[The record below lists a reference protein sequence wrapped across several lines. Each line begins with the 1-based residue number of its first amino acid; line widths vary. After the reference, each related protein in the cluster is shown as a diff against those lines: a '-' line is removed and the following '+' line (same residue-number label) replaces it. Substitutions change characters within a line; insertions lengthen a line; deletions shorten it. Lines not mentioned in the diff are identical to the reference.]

1 MSFYL
6 PSRLPNVGTT
16 IFSVMSRLAAEHG
29 AINLSQG
36 FPDFS
41 PSPALLERVTHH
53 MAAGANQYPPM
64 AGVVALR
71 EAIAEKVARLY
82 LATYDPESEVTVTAG
97 ATQAIYTAIAASV
110 RPGDEVIVFAP
121 VYDSYVPGIELNGGR
136 AVFARL
142 RFPEFKPD
150 WDEVRAL
157 ITPRTRMIIINS
169 PHNPSGSVWS
179 AEDMAMLET
188 LVRDTKIVVV
198 SDEVYEHVVF
208 DQEGGGK
215 GAARHQ
221 SVTRYPGLRERSF
234 VVSSFGK
241 TYHVTGWKVAYCLAP
256 RALMNEFRKAHQFI
270 VFTVHHPTQLALAD
284 FMRERPD
291 FADKLAG
298 FYQIKRDFFRGQ
310 LEGSRFVLLPCAG
323 TYFQLATYAAISE
336 RARYEFRQA
345 PDHRPWRCGDSRV
358 GVQSGWRRPAR
369 DPLLLCQER
378 DDPRRGGGA
387 FAGAVVASDIASHQ
401 RRLFDAVRPRMD
413 GALPTSG
420 LPLRGRRSLGYRL
433 RVPLARGFACRGLHF
448 ARRQYPTRGT
458 ACACGADIKKTRRIA
473 GSGLKPAPLRGRRRR
488 R

>member
-1 MSFYL
+1 MPLY
-6 PSRLPNVGTT
+6 PASRLPNVGTT
-16 IFSVMSRLAAEHG
+16 IFTVMSRLAAEHG

-41 PSPALLERVTHH
+41 PEPLLLERVTHH
-53 MAAGANQYPPM
+53 MTAGANQYPPM

-82 LATYDPESEVTVTAG
+82 LASYDAESEVTVAAG
-97 ATQAIYTAIAASV
+97 ATQAIFTAIASCV

-136 AVFARL
+136 AVYAHL
-142 RFPEFKPD
+142 RFPEFRPD

-169 PHNPSGSVWS
+169 PHNPSASVWS
-179 AEDMAMLET
+179 AQDMAMLET

-208 DQEGGGK
+208 DQDGG
-215 GAARHQ
+215 ARHE

-256 RALMNEFRKAHQFI
+256 RALTTEFRKAHQFI

-284 FMRERPD
+284 FMRARPE
-291 FADKLAG
+291 FADNLAS
-298 FYQIKRDFFRGQ
+298 FYQAKRDFFRQQ

-323 TYFQLATYAAISE
+323 TYFQLATYAAISDE
-336 RARYEFRQA
+336 PDTHFVQRLTREHGVAAIPVSAFNPDGDDQRVIRFCFAKNEATLAAAGEKLRA
-345 PDHRPWRCGDSRV
+345 
-358 GVQSGWRRPAR
+358 
-369 DPLLLCQER
+369 L
-378 DDPRRGGGA
+378 
-387 FAGAVVASDIASHQ
+387 
-401 RRLFDAVRPRMD
+401 
-413 GALPTSG
+413 
-420 LPLRGRRSLGYRL
+420 
-433 RVPLARGFACRGLHF
+433 
-448 ARRQYPTRGT
+448 
-458 ACACGADIKKTRRIA
+458 
-473 GSGLKPAPLRGRRRR
+473 
-488 R
+488 